1 LDLSEETTR
10 SVGEAEGLGGVPVTD
25 KEYVIAGLKV
35 MVAES
40 EKDIARWKARIAEL
54 EAELDGG
61 R

>member
-1 LDLSEETTR
+1 M
-10 SVGEAEGLGGVPVTD
+10 TD
-25 KEYVIAGLKV
+25 IEIVIAGLKV